1 LSFELHHCTSPPP
14 RCTNKHVNTNM
25 SFARGER
32 VHFDFDTGAIS
43 GAGPDENDVPPSL
56 STAFVGDI
64 LEHAP
69 STTNPPSAPTFT
81 AKSNNGGFPA
91 HKKRVS
97 AFKERRTANPQP
109 KTQTGATNPPN
120 GTFHPPTSTRTSN
133 FEDEER
139 RRIDEENTQRIASMS
154 AEEIEEER
162 RELMSALPPS
172 LIEKLL
178 GRANLADG
186 SNERDFGVEKDEEAP
201 ATTAPET
208 TIDGDKVQERKE
220 SGKKVTFN
228 ISTSEGPPLPPSTA
242 VATISSSTPGL
253 PEDLEQSGS
262 IHFPVPSQPP
272 DLDPNSNT
280 FLTDLHEKY
289 FPNLPYD
296 PSSLSWMS
304 PIDPTDT
311 SSAYHPSQTA
321 LNASEL
327 RFDFTGALLAPSR
340 AREIEVTKGLHHHSD
355 APEAA
360 GYTIPELARL
370 SRSAVAAQRCMSY
383 QTLGRILY
391 RLGKGEYGDEHPKNK
406 AERPPVQVVKDP
418 NQVGGDEESDGEE
431 EDVGSAMARGLWM
444 CIEEG
449 RVVETLTEEA
459 GKEKGHLTAKTYA
472 QEALWN
478 WRRGGGRKRGAV

>member
-1 LSFELHHCTSPPP
+1 
-14 RCTNKHVNTNM
+14 M

-43 GAGPDENDVPPSL
+43 GAGPDEDDAPPSL

-64 LEHAP
+64 LERAP
-69 STTNPPSAPTFT
+69 SATSPPSAPTFT
-81 AKSNNGGFPA
+81 AKANTGGFPA
-91 HKKRVS
+91 HKKRIS
-97 AFKERRTANPQP
+97 AFKEQRAANERSA
-109 KTQTGATNPPN
+109 KANGAPNPPPNRAANIPLSN
-120 GTFHPPTSTRTSN
+120 GARS
-133 FEDEER
+133 FEDDER

-186 SNERDFGVEKDEEAP
+186 SNERDFGEKEEAKLP
-201 ATTAPET
+201 STSTSE
-208 TIDGDKVQERKE
+208 KE
-220 SGKKVTFN
+220 QAENKPLSGKKVTFD
-228 ISTSEGPPLPPSTA
+228 TSIPDEAPSP
-242 VATISSSTPGL
+242 TPTSADITSPSKEFRDTPFDPDQG
-253 PEDLEQSGS
+253 GS
-262 IHFPVPSQPP
+262 IHFPAPSQPP
-272 DLDPNSNT
+272 DLDPNSST

-311 SSAYHPSQTA
+311 TSAYHPSQTA

-370 SRSAVAAQRCMSY
+370 SRSAVAAQRCMAY

-391 RLGKGEYGDEHPKNK
+391 RLGKGEFGDEHPKNK

-418 NQVGGDEESDGEE
+418 NQVGGDEGDSEEE
-431 EDVGSAMARGLWM
+431 EDVGSAMARGLWT

-459 GKEKGHLTAKTYA
+459 GREKGHLTAKTYA